1 MLRNITYILILFFSF
16 LSCNPFAPGIE
27 EGNTTYSSL
36 LGDQKTIEGLFQN
49 FKYAYTLKDTLLYG
63 KLLAPDFTFMYR
75 DYDKGID
82 VTWSRD
88 EDVQITYR
96 LFQNAQSCDLIWNNI
111 FYTTGDSTYINVVRF
126 FNLSITFN
134 PNDITRVDG
143 KVNLILSREATG
155 KPWQIKYWR
164 DESNF

>member
-1 MLRNITYILILFFSF
+1 MIKKNFFILIILFIG

-27 EGNTTYSSL
+27 EGDTSYYSI
-36 LGDQKTIEGLFQN
+36 LGDQNTIEGLFLN

-63 KLLAPDFTFMYR
+63 KLLSPDFTFMYR

-96 LFQNAQSCDLIWNNI
+96 LFQNVQSCDLIWNNI
-111 FYTTGDSTYINVVRF
+111 FYTTGDSTNLNVVRF

-143 KVNLILSREATG
+143 KVNLILNRESTN
-155 KPWQIKYWR
+155 KPWKIKYWR